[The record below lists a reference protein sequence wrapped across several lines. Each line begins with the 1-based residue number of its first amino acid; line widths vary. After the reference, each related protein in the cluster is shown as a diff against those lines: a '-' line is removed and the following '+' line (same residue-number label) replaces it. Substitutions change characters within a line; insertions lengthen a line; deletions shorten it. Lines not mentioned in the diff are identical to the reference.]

1 MSSAS
6 RGLLVLQAGIG
17 TMIQD
22 LGRPGYR
29 RYGVTRSGAMD
40 PLALQ
45 IANCLVGNPFDT
57 PCIELNIGGADFRVT
72 TDSLRCAFHGG
83 DFTLDINGLP
93 APVSTSLHL
102 RQGDIIS
109 INSAR
114 QRIRGYLAVEGG
126 FELEPVLGSCA
137 THVRS
142 ALGGLDGGPLEAGQ
156 ELICLQELAPAR
168 KEVSLPYMLFP
179 RTRRQFRVILGPQA
193 DRFTAEGIYTFLNTT
208 AFRIDKDSDSIGY
221 RLAGKR
227 LEYLGD
233 GNIVS
238 DPVVPGCVQVP
249 ASGHPLILMAD
260 CPTTGGYPKIATVIS
275 TDLPDLAQLPPGAE
289 VSFRSVSLEE
299 AHIARQKRQHWLAN
313 LPNQLITLD

>member
-1 MSSAS
+1 MT
-6 RGLLVLQAGIG
+6 RGLLVLQAGAG
-17 TMIQD
+17 TTIQD
-22 LGRPGYR
+22 LGRTGYR
-29 RYGVTRSGAMD
+29 RYGVTGSGAMD

-45 IANCLVGNPFDT
+45 VANCLVGNPFDT
-57 PCIELNIGGADFRVT
+57 PCIELNIGSADFRVT

-83 DFTLDINGLP
+83 DFNLSLNGLP
-93 APVSTSLHL
+93 APVSTSLRL

-109 INSAR
+109 ISSAR

-142 ALGGLDGGPLEAGQ
+142 KLGGLDGGPLEAGQ
-156 ELICLQELAPAR
+156 ELVCLETEAPAR
-168 KEVSLPYMLFP
+168 KEVSLPYELHP
-179 RTRRQFRVILGPQA
+179 KTRRQFRVILGPQA

-208 AFRIDKDSDSIGY
+208 AFRVDKDSDSLGY
-221 RLAGKR
+221 RLTGAR
-227 LEYLGD
+227 IEYIGD

-249 ASGHPLILMAD
+249 ASGHPLVLMAD

-289 VSFRSVSLEE
+289 VSFRAVSLEE
-299 AHIARQKRQHWLAN
+299 AQAARQKRRHWLAE
-313 LPNQLITLD
+313 LPNKLITLP